1 MGSNAKRFACNGL
14 KLSRACS
21 KQIVK
26 CGWPVHIKIIELQT
40 NEIEQLREELCQL
53 KVDKATLT
61 ERVQELTKEPSAV
74 KMEMVVS
81 SLSD

>member
-1 MGSNAKRFACNGL
+1 MHTQSE
-14 KLSRACS
+14 LSCATDEQLAS
-21 KQIVK
+21 THQID
-26 CGWPVHIKIIELQT
+26 LQT
-40 NEIEQLREELCQL
+40 NEIDQLCKELCQL